1 MRVTCEDAAHGFR
14 KAMEAEA
21 PLAQHQRPVQGGP
34 LELKCCFVARFVRL
48 SVKAIIA
55 FDVLPCAPPDRP
67 SALPPAARSNLN
79 AFLGMQG

>member
-34 LELKCCFVARFVRL
+34 SDLKCCFVARFVRL
-48 SVKAIIA
+48 SVKGHHCLRRTT
-55 FDVLPCAPPDRP
+55 F
-67 SALPPAARSNLN
+67 ALR
-79 AFLGMQG
+79 